1 MSLCQSSRTSKSRAR
16 PAHTLGDHLNALAMS
31 YYLALISPSDSPV
44 YESHFTSSKP
54 HNQIVA
60 ASTSTFPSW
69 SSFPGFSSGQQSN
82 QPQGGSVNSS
92 GGAPAP
98 PPKDPFPPQ
107 LLGGPGPDKQP
118 PSGSSAQNLNGDSAP
133 QGAQKHV
140 LQMIAYSSL
149 DIIEDVMSGT
159 GSLYLKQIDK
169 FNEWNVSALV
179 VPNGTS
185 F

>member
-1 MSLCQSSRTSKSRAR
+1 MSSMGPCMSLCQSSRTSKSRAR

-98 PPKDPFPPQ
+98 PPKDPFPPNF
-107 LLGGPGPDKQP
+107 
-118 PSGSSAQNLNGDSAP
+118 SVAP
-133 QGAQKHV
+133 VQTNNHRQDLRLKTSMATRPLKA
-140 LQMIAYSSL
+140 LKN
-149 DIIEDVMSGT
+149 MSC
-159 GSLYLKQIDK
+159 K
-169 FNEWNVSALV
+169 
-179 VPNGTS
+179 
-185 F
+185 